1 VNREDGRGEFRPV
14 DVLRTL
20 YLVGKLV
27 VLGFALLVLLVVLRV
42 RPRRLALV

>member
-20 YLVGKLV
+20 YLCGKLA
-27 VLGFALLVLLVVLRV
+27 VLGLALLVLLLVLGV
-42 RPRRLALV
+42 RPRRLALT